1 MGKDNL
7 DFFQK
12 RYIILSSDGPGLIV
26 IYYYG
31 TISFQIR
38 NGKSDESCSEELVK
52 IIYSNNTRR
61 LVQRWL
67 MTQFLNIH
75 GSF

>member
-1 MGKDNL
+1 MGKDNFN
-7 DFFQK
+7 FFQN
-12 RYIILSSDGPGLIV
+12 RYTYIILSSDGPGLIV

-52 IIYSNNTRR
+52 IIYGNNTR
-61 LVQRWL
+61 
-67 MTQFLNIH
+67 
-75 GSF
+75 